1 MAETSIPTVADI
13 DAEITDATA
22 AVEDLETKVINGD
35 TAVTSTAISKARE
48 KLSFLGLRRK
58 AAEKAEAAQQEENHR
73 KSVEGYR
80 ASVTEWS
87 GSTEG
92 EMQEAYADIVA
103 SVQRLKSLINSRQK
117 QARSYESQASALG
130 LPDPRF
136 LGSARTTSATRSTR
150 AAPASDACMGLL
162 PTTAAD
168 TACTAT
174 RSNRCQTGSSERS
187 PTLIQPIPSPRP

>member
-1 MAETSIPTVADI
+1 MTETSIPTVADI

-58 AAEKAEAAQQEENHR
+58 AAEKVEAAQREENHR

-80 ASVTEWS
+80 TQVAAWS
-87 GSTEG
+87 NAAES
-92 EMQEAYADIVA
+92 EMQEAYADIVN
-103 SVQRLKSLINSRQK
+103 STKRLKSLINARQK

-136 LGSARTTSATRSTR
+136 PGISEDYLGYAFDEGRTGIRRVHGFITDNSGRHR
-150 AAPASDACMGLL
+150 LHRD
-162 PTTAAD
+162 
-168 TACTAT
+168 
-174 RSNRCQTGSSERS
+174 
-187 PTLIQPIPSPRP
+187 

>member
-1 MAETSIPTVADI
+1 MTETSIPTVADI

-80 ASVTEWS
+80 ASVAEWS

-117 QARSYESQASALG
+117 QARSYESQAQALG

-136 LGSARTTSATRSTR
+136 PGISEDYLSYAFDEGRTGIRRVHGFITDNSGRHR
-150 AAPASDACMGLL
+150 LHRD
-162 PTTAAD
+162 
-168 TACTAT
+168 
-174 RSNRCQTGSSERS
+174 
-187 PTLIQPIPSPRP
+187 